1 MNLGYV
7 YRAAL
12 ALGHHEPISI
22 ETDGNIWTG
31 TSDDRYD
38 LTDQE
43 CAAVHKEA
51 AKAFAQD
58 QATKEAALKRIGLT
72 ADEIRV
78 IFG

>member
-1 MNLGYV
+1 MHPGYI

-22 ETDGNIWTG
+22 ETDGKIWTG
-31 TSDDRYD
+31 TSNDRYD
-38 LTDQE
+38 LTDDE
-43 CAAVHKEA
+43 CAAVHKKA
-51 AKAFAQD
+51 ADAFAED